1 MRALKCVMCQWKDLG
16 LQLGLDY
23 YSVLNVIEKDRREKV
38 KDCMMD
44 MLAAWLKGAG
54 DECSKQT
61 LKAAL
66 QEIHCKIS
74 D

>member
-1 MRALKCVMCQWKDLG
+1 MRALKCVVSQWKELG

-23 YSVLNVIEKDRREKV
+23 HSVLKVIEKDKRESN
-38 KDCMMD
+38 DCMME

-54 DECSKQT
+54 DECNKQT

-66 QEIHCKIS
+66 QEIDCKIS
-74 D
+74 N

>member
-1 MRALKCVMCQWKDLG
+1 MRALKCVVCQWKELG

-23 YSVLNVIEKDRREKV
+23 HSVLNVIEKDRREV
-38 KDCMMD
+38 KDCMME

-66 QEIHCKIS
+66 EEIDCKIS

>member
-1 MRALKCVMCQWKDLG
+1 MSQWKELG

-23 YSVLNVIEKDRREKV
+23 HSVLNVIEKDRREV
-38 KDCMMD
+38 KDCMME
-44 MLAAWLKGAG
+44 MLAAWLKGQG
-54 DECSKQT
+54 DECNKQT

-66 QEIHCKIS
+66 QEIDCKIS